1 MSAVDLVVE
10 YRIFMQ
16 HFNRTEYP
24 AYFRRYRGLVAPYF
38 ARLER
43 ESISGEVTALLD
55 GLERMW
61 AGHWWKFRR
70 EAAQEDDKQLLLL
83 FLAPAAMDLGTEVSV
98 AFAETLAAQ
107 WNERYPHSPFKVG
120 TFAAIQDGFRWKPK
134 IPGTNKDLF

>member
-43 ESISGEVTALLD
+43 ESISEEVTALLD
-55 GLERMW
+55 TLERVW
-61 AGHWWKFRR
+61 AGHWGNGGVRR
-70 EAAQEDDKQLLLL
+70 LCRDAGGAVER
-83 FLAPAAMDLGTEVSV
+83 
-98 AFAETLAAQ
+98 TL
-107 WNERYPHSPFKVG
+107 SPFPLQGGDLRCHSGRFPLEAKDPGNEQRPVL
-120 TFAAIQDGFRWKPK
+120 TETKPGSR
-134 IPGTNKDLF
+134 PVSGRLLGS